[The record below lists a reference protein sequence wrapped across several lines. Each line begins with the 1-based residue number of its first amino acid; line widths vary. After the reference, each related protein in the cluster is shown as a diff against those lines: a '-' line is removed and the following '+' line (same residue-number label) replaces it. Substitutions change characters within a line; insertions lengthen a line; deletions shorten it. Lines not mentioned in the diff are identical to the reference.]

1 MPQFDPSV
9 AVPQIAWLIAV
20 FAILYLIV
28 RAALPKVERVTLNRA
43 GVIGDDLNFAETAK
57 SSAGAVIAEYEATLA
72 TARIAAMKLA
82 ADAKTA
88 TSGETAAKLKEV
100 EAGLSAK
107 TAGAAARIETAKG
120 EALAN
125 LRAVAEDATADIV
138 ERLTGR
144 RPAADE
150 VAANVAA
157 VAASSAAVAA

>member
-28 RAALPKVERVTLNRA
+28 RASLPKVERVALNRA
-43 GVIGDDLNFAETAK
+43 GVIGDDLNHAEMAK

-72 TARIAAMKLA
+72 TARAAAMKLA
-82 ADAKTA
+82 GDAKTA
-88 TSGETAAKLKEV
+88 TSGETAAKLKAV
-100 EAGLSAK
+100 EAELAAK
-107 TAGAAARIETAKG
+107 TAGAAARIEAAKG

-125 LRAVAEDATADIV
+125 LRIVAEDATADIV

-150 VAANVAA
+150 VAATVAA
-157 VAASSAAVAA
+157 VAA

>member
-28 RAALPKVERVTLNRA
+28 RASLPKVERVVGNRA
-43 GVIGDDLNFAETAK
+43 GVIGDDLGHAEMAK

-72 TARIAAMKLA
+72 TARAAAMKLA
-82 ADAKTA
+82 GDAKSATA
-88 TSGETAAKLKEV
+88 EETTAKLKEV
-100 EAGLSAK
+100 EAELGAK
-107 TAGAAARIETAKG
+107 TAGAAQRIETAKR

-125 LRAVAEDATADIV
+125 LRVVAEDATADLV

-144 RPAADE
+144 RPAAEE
-150 VAANVAA
+150 VSATVAA
-157 VAASSAAVAA
+157 VAA